1 MKGNVMEIARPN
13 TLFDEIVE
21 FLTSEPSNEQLLAFQ
36 PSEAL
41 KQRSLYLLEQNRNGS
56 LTDVEQLELDE
67 FRRMNHLVNMLKIR
81 ARQKLAA
88 HE

>member
-1 MKGNVMEIARPN
+1 MEIAPPN

-21 FLTSEPSNEQLLAFQ
+21 FLTSEPSNERLIAFQ
-36 PSEAL
+36 PSETL
-41 KQRSLYLLEQNRNGS
+41 KQRSLYLLEQNRNGN
-56 LTDVEQLELDE
+56 LTDAEQMELDE

-88 HE
+88 PE